1 MKQLEIKKWST
12 GEGYNGYAAGIFF
25 FTIFLYKDF
34 YYIKFFLPEKI
45 KIKIKT
51 FKVGIT
57 LARLK
62 QKQIILKLKGLID

>member
-1 MKQLEIKKWST
+1 MKQLELKKWQT

-25 FTIFLYKDF
+25 FTIFLYKGC
-34 YYIKFFLPEKI
+34 YYLKVFLPEKS
-45 KIKIKT
+45 KIKIKS
-51 FKVGIT
+51 FKVGIA